1 VWKLAF
7 KAAEDEKCNLQKHM
21 LKLEKNIGSLRV
33 GHLISI
39 NVRPK

>member
-7 KAAEDEKCNLQKHM
+7 KAAEDEKCTLQKNM

-33 GHLISI
+33 GRLMSI
-39 NVRPK
+39 NIGSK